1 MKTFAMSLA
10 AASLALLV
18 CVASA
23 YAATDL
29 RLVEAVKQSNL
40 TAVRTLLQSGA
51 DVNATE
57 VDGTTALH
65 WAVSRD
71 DLKMVELLIGNG
83 ASVKAVNRYG
93 VSPIS
98 IACNDSSAA
107 VVERLLKAGADPNTA
122 VPEGET
128 VLMTAARAGKTDVI
142 KMLYAAGADLNH
154 KESWHG
160 QTALMWASA
169 ENYPAAIEM
178 LKELGADIKA
188 SSDGGFT
195 ALLFAVREGRM
206 EAVQT
211 LLKLGANVN
220 DTIQPKRTQ
229 AQPAR
234 MPASYVDNNVNRGRM
249 INAVSGLPTRP
260 AGPAGTSALV
270 LAITNT
276 HFALAKYLI
285 DQGADVN
292 AATQGWTPLI
302 ALEYARRPNHGKGLP
317 PPEPIDTYDSF
328 ELAKVLLAH
337 GADPNARQAKEIND
351 GQRNYQN
358 RVGATAF
365 FLSAKHADMPMMR
378 LLAEHGADPNI
389 MTEDHATAL
398 AAAAGVGIWNVG
410 ESAATNEEAL
420 EAVKL
425 AYELGSRDANAADDF
440 GFAPLH
446 GAALRGSPEIVQF
459 LADKGATLDAKTRD
473 EAWTPLRIA
482 DGVYYTGTVKRG
494 RDAGALLRQLMKAR
508 GLPVPEFTE
517 DVDYGMAHPL
527 TRPTAAR

>member
-1 MKTFAMSLA
+1 MRSTLLALMISSAVFGAADVRLVDAVKHSNLA
-10 AASLALLV
+10 AA
-18 CVASA
+18 
-23 YAATDL
+23 
-29 RLVEAVKQSNL
+29 
-40 TAVRTLLQSGA
+40 RTLVQGGA
-51 DVNATE
+51 DVNAPE

-65 WAVSRD
+65 WAVSHD
-71 DLKMVELLIGNG
+71 DLKMVDLLLG
-83 ASVKAVNRYG
+83 AGAKVKATSRYG
-93 VSPIS
+93 VSPLS
-98 IACNDSSAA
+98 IAANDAGAA

-122 VPEGET
+122 LPEGET
-128 VLMTAARAGKTDVI
+128 ALMTAARAGKTDVI
-142 KMLYAAGADLNH
+142 KLLYAAGADLNR

-160 QTALMWASA
+160 QTALMWAAA
-169 ENYPAAIEM
+169 ENYPATIEM
-178 LKELGADIKA
+178 LKELGADLQA
-188 SSDGGFT
+188 RSNGGFT
-195 ALLFAVREGRM
+195 ALLFAVRDGRM

-220 DTIQPKRTQ
+220 DTIQPKRMAP

-234 MPASYVDNNVNRGRM
+234 MPASYTDNNVNRGRM
-249 INAVSGLPTRP
+249 INAVSGLPIRA
-260 AGPAGTSALV
+260 AGPDGTSALV
-270 LAITNT
+270 LAITNC
-276 HFALAKYLI
+276 HFGLAKFLI

-292 AATQGWTPLI
+292 AAAQGWTPLI

-317 PPEPIDTYDSF
+317 PPEATDTYDSF

-365 FLSAKHADMPMMR
+365 FLAAKHADIPLMR
-378 LLAEHGADPNI
+378 LLAEHGADPTI
-389 MTEDHATAL
+389 TTEDHATAL

-410 ESAATNEEAL
+410 ESAGTNEEAY

-425 AYELGSRDANAADDF
+425 AYELGSRDVNAADDF

-459 LADKGATLDAKTRD
+459 LADKGAKLDATTKD
-473 EAWTPLRIA
+473 EGWTPLRIA

-494 RDAGALLRQLMKAR
+494 REAGALLRQLLKAR
-508 GLPVPEFTE
+508 GLPVPPFLE
-517 DVDYGMAHPL
+517 DVDYGTAHPL
-527 TRPTAAR
+527 TRQNAAR

>member
-1 MKTFAMSLA
+1 MRSTL
-10 AASLALLV
+10 LALMIS
-18 CVASA
+18 SA
-23 YAATDL
+23 VFGAADV
-29 RLVEAVKQSNL
+29 RLVDAVKHSNL
-40 TAVRTLLQSGA
+40 AEVRTLVQGGA
-51 DVNATE
+51 DVNAPE

-65 WAVSRD
+65 WAVSHD
-71 DLKMVELLIGNG
+71 DLKMVDLLLG
-83 ASVKAVNRYG
+83 AGANVTATNRYG
-93 VSPIS
+93 VSPLS
-98 IACNDSSAA
+98 IAANDAGAA

-122 VPEGET
+122 LPEGET
-128 VLMTAARAGKTDVI
+128 ALMTAARAGKTDVI
-142 KMLYAAGADLNH
+142 KLLYAAGADLNR

-160 QTALMWASA
+160 QTALMWAAA
-169 ENYPAAIEM
+169 ENYPATIEM
-178 LKELGADIKA
+178 LKELGADLQA
-188 SSDGGFT
+188 RSNGGFT
-195 ALLFAVREGRM
+195 ALLFAVRDGRM

-220 DTIQPKRTQ
+220 DTIQPKRMAP

-234 MPASYVDNNVNRGRM
+234 MPASYTDNNVNRGRM
-249 INAVSGLPTRP
+249 INAVSGLPIRA
-260 AGPAGTSALV
+260 AGPDGTSALV
-270 LAITNT
+270 LAITNC
-276 HFALAKYLI
+276 HFGLAKFLI

-292 AATQGWTPLI
+292 AAAQGWTPLI

-317 PPEPIDTYDSF
+317 PPEATDTYDSF

-365 FLSAKHADMPMMR
+365 FLAAKHADIPLMR
-378 LLAEHGADPNI
+378 LLAEHGADPTI
-389 MTEDHATAL
+389 TTEDHATAL

-410 ESAATNEEAL
+410 ESAATNEEAF

-425 AYELGSRDANAADDF
+425 AYELGSRDVNAADDF

-459 LADKGATLDAKTRD
+459 LADKGAKLDATTKD
-473 EAWTPLRIA
+473 EGWTPLRIA

-494 RDAGALLRQLMKAR
+494 REAGALLRQLLKAR
-508 GLPVPEFTE
+508 GLPVPPFLE
-517 DVDYGMAHPL
+517 DVDYGTAHPL
-527 TRPTAAR
+527 TRQNAAR